1 MNKLIILFLLT
12 LVQNIE
18 IRDDLP
24 IFDVDKLD
32 RVPIY
37 EPNNRNKKLRDVFGL
52 DVDEGYEF
60 YLRFIIKPTKGSSNF
75 NILEYEIQTNTQT
88 SRHFRIE
95 PSVIKKYVDEFD
107 GRIRQ
112 IYFYQYYKFRA
123 LKETDEDGIVIHFH
137 HELGYA
143 DLFED
148 IEIKFNITPK

>member
-60 YLRFIIKPTKGSSNF
+60 YLRFIIKPT
-75 NILEYEIQTNTQT
+75 
-88 SRHFRIE
+88 
-95 PSVIKKYVDEFD
+95 
-107 GRIRQ
+107 
-112 IYFYQYYKFRA
+112 
-123 LKETDEDGIVIHFH
+123 
-137 HELGYA
+137 
-143 DLFED
+143 
-148 IEIKFNITPK
+148 